1 MEVSGLY
8 NIKDGDSGRT
18 VADGLKGNFERI
30 ITDMSDKVDK
40 EEGKGLSSNDYTNE
54 DKQKV
59 EAQDG
64 YVRAIAE
71 LRAAIR
77 GLSSVVDNAGY
88 LKVEMLD
95 MADLPMVCGEKMYI
109 TGTGAPSVPPTVPFQ
124 EYYDTAGKKFYK
136 ARAGLPD
143 TPTVSDWIALN

>member
-1 MEVSGLY
+1 METTELY

-18 VADGLKGNFERI
+18 VADGLKRNFEGLI
-30 ITDMSDKVDK
+30 EDMSGKVDK
-40 EEGKGLSSNDYTNE
+40 EKGKGLSSNDYTDE

-64 YVRAIAE
+64 YVRTIAE

-77 GLSSVVDNAGY
+77 GLSSVVDNAGHQ
-88 LKVEMLD
+88 KVEMLD
-95 MADLPMVCGEKMYI
+95 MADLPLVCGEKMYI
-109 TGTGAPSVPPTVPFQ
+109 TGAGAPSVPPTVPFQ
-124 EYYDTAGKKFYK
+124 EYYDGSNDKFY
-136 ARAGLPD
+136 RAKGVLPD